1 MDHISHQRPFHGSV
15 DANEFTEA
23 ETYELLEV
31 DHDRGGEPEAQGLL
45 SEDVEAK
52 PSLEEGEPPDVRR
65 GEIDEF
71 SMDEMVARVSIVSKG
86 QGRLGMA
93 LTSCGKTVPS
103 TDDPSLPSLTFRAI
117 VLGSI
122 FCVLGAAA
130 SQVSSTVLVYSIWL
144 TVWKCRCFISVSRH
158 SDSIHAMDRF
168 MLKLTTHLLSH

>member
-31 DHDRGGEPEAQGLL
+31 DHDRGREPEAQGLL

-52 PSLEEGEPPDVRR
+52 PSLEEGGPPDVGRE
-65 GEIDEF
+65 EIDEF
-71 SMDEMVARVSIVSKG
+71 SMDEMVARVSIVSKD
-86 QGRLGMA
+86 QDMLGMA
-93 LTSCGKTVPS
+93 LTSSCGKTVPS

-158 SDSIHAMDRF
+158 SDSIHAMDA
-168 MLKLTTHLLSH
+168 SC